1 MKMVALYGKKGV
13 PYQCP
18 ILWIRIAAKVKSA
31 MDRRKEIEMIKS
43 PPYLFMLS
51 SVITELSDFDK
62 KFQFS
67 VGACGR
73 LCDWSDFLWPDLKQ
87 QRCRRDHIG
96 HALESSD
103 NLADKTIVFCRDPLC
118 CDLLC
123 CPMSVHCDCVAL
135 DDEPEGSYFCP
146 DCTSD
151 KSVLFGDIVW
161 VKMGQYRYDIHIE
174 IRFIEIDFLPIC
186 FQMVAW

>member
-1 MKMVALYGKKGV
+1 
-13 PYQCP
+13 
-18 ILWIRIAAKVKSA
+18 
-31 MDRRKEIEMIKS
+31 
-43 PPYLFMLS
+43 
-51 SVITELSDFDK
+51 
-62 KFQFS
+62 
-67 VGACGR
+67 
-73 LCDWSDFLWPDLKQ
+73 
-87 QRCRRDHIG
+87 
-96 HALESSD
+96 
-103 NLADKTIVFCRDPLC
+103 
-118 CDLLC
+118 
-123 CPMSVHCDCVAL
+123 MSVHCDCVAL